1 MKVILITGGIG
12 SGKSEVCRIL
22 CRDYGIPCY
31 DADSKVKELYM
42 NHPSLLP
49 DLERTLGVPL
59 LDSEGHFLASVLA
72 SRIFSSKE
80 DLIKV
85 EGLVFPILWEDF
97 DKWKSGQESAVV
109 AMESATALEKESLAG
124 MFDAVVVVDAP
135 VGVRL
140 RRACARDGSS
150 TDQTQKRM
158 SNQKLMNMISEGYHD
173 PRVDYLVRNVSD
185 MHHLQSE
192 VADLVA
198 KLM

>member
-1 MKVILITGGIG
+1 MK
-12 SGKSEVCRIL
+12 KNR
-22 CRDYGIPCY
+22 
-31 DADSKVKELYM
+31 KEY
-42 NHPSLLP
+42 NIH
-49 DLERTLGVPL
+49 
-59 LDSEGHFLASVLA
+59 
-72 SRIFSSKE
+72 
-80 DLIKV
+80 
-85 EGLVFPILWEDF
+85 EDF

-124 MFDAVVVVDAP
+124 LFDAVVVVDAP

-158 SNQKLMNMISEGYHD
+158 GNQKLMNMISEGYHN